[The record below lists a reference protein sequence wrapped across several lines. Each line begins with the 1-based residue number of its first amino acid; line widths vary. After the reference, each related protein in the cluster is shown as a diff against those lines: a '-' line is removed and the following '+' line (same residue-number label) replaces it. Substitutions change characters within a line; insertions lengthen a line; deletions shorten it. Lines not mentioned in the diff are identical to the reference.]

1 MDFLVCNKVFA
12 RLSLPG
18 CELWHL
24 FGKYGK
30 DVSFLRNLC
39 ELYSGMPGQAT
50 ETDLLQLKERG
61 VSSNVLTKRTV
72 KTHYTVMHR
81 QMRR

>member
-1 MDFLVCNKVFA
+1 MQQGVRPTLSSRLRIVASFWKVWERCKFPA
-12 RLSLPG
+12 
-18 CELWHL
+18 
-24 FGKYGK
+24 
-30 DVSFLRNLC
+30 NLC